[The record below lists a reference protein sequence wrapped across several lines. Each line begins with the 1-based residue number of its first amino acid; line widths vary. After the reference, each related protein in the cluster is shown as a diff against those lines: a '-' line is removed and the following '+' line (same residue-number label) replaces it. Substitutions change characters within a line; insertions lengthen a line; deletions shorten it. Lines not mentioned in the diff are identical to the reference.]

1 MVKLDGIWGGGVSY
15 PGKSSC
21 PEPIRFKCC
30 EELKEARKPRG
41 GMSRSLTMLLE
52 NKHPVFSPKAARNP
66 VIFNVKEGH
75 GGKKVKYVEV
85 LKRREGV
92 AV

>member
-1 MVKLDGIWGGGVSY
+1 
-15 PGKSSC
+15 
-21 PEPIRFKCC
+21 
-30 EELKEARKPRG
+30 
-41 GMSRSLTMLLE
+41 MSRSLTMLLE